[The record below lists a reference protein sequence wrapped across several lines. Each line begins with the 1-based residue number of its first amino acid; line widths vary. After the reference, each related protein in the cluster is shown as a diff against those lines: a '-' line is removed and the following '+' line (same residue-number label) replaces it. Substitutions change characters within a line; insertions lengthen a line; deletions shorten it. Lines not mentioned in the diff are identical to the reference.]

1 MSYVTNMDDY
11 ISIIK
16 NRSINNKDINQ
27 SLVINH
33 NNLHI
38 VMKFNSY
45 YRKYKDYIDE
55 NTINVKMNN
64 NDILTYFMNPKKLSN
79 DLYGTT
85 VYWALLMEINNIV
98 NLYDFKLK
106 TIRVILP
113 DKINTVLENIIN
125 NEI

>member
-1 MSYVTNMDDY
+1 
-11 ISIIK
+11 
-16 NRSINNKDINQ
+16 
-27 SLVINH
+27 
-33 NNLHI
+33 
-38 VMKFNSY
+38 MKFNSY

-64 NDILTYFMNPKKLSN
+64 NDILTYFMKPKKLSN